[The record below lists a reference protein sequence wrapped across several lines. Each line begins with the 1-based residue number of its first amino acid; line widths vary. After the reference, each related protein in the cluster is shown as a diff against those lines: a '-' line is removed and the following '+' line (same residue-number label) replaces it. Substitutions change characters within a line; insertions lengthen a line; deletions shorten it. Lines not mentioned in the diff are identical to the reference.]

1 MREKIA
7 IHWFRQDL
15 RLNDNKSLFE
25 ASKHKN
31 VLPIYIL
38 DDCNSKEFRIGSASR
53 LWLHYSLK
61 SLNKS
66 LDGKLSVYSGNP
78 EDILKDISNRYE
90 VEAIYWNRCYEP
102 WRIKRDSEI
111 KANLKKR
118 EIEVD
123 TFNSSLLWEPW
134 SIKKD
139 DGTPYKVFTPF
150 YRKGCLNAEKPSSPI
165 SKPKDVS
172 FLFDQHQIGIDKL
185 NLLPSK
191 GWGNKVKSF
200 WNIGEEAAHKRFDQ
214 FIEEGLS
221 SYKEGRNVPSKP
233 YVSRLSPHIHFGEI
247 SSNQLWYSVRSIGDD
262 KNIEHFCSELGWR
275 EFSYS
280 QLFHNPELPKK
291 NLQSKFDAFPWNE
304 DESLLTA
311 WKKGKTGIP
320 MVDAGMRELWQTG
333 YMHNRVRMIVGSFLV
348 KNLRLH
354 WHQGERWFWDTLFD
368 ADLANNSASWQW
380 IAGCGADAAP
390 YFRIFNPIMQGQKFD
405 PNGEYVR
412 QYVPEISSLPN
423 KFLFNPWEA
432 SDEVLKKAS
441 IKLGSTY
448 PLPVVDLK
456 QSRESALLAF
466 QSLKNSN

>member
-111 KANLKKR
+111 KANLKKC

-354 WHQGERWFWDTLFD
+354 WHHGERWFWDTLFD

-448 PLPVVDLK
+448 PLPIVDLK
-456 QSRESALLAF
+456 ESRELALLAF

>member
-172 FLFDQHQIGIDKL
+172 FLFDQHQIGIDEL

-191 GWGNKVKSF
+191 GWGNKIKSF

-354 WHQGERWFWDTLFD
+354 WHHGERWFWDTLFD

-412 QYVPEISSLPN
+412 QYVPEIASLPN

-432 SDEVLKKAS
+432 SDEVLKEAS

-456 QSRESALLAF
+456 QSRELALLAF

>member
-78 EDILKDISNRYE
+78 EDILKDILNRYE

-165 SKPKDVS
+165 SKPKDVC

-191 GWGNKVKSF
+191 GWGDKIKSS

-280 QLFHNPELPKK
+280 QLFQNPELPKK
-291 NLQSKFDAFPWNE
+291 NLQSKFDAFPWND

-354 WHQGERWFWDTLFD
+354 WHHGERWFWDTLFD

-390 YFRIFNPIMQGQKFD
+390 YFRIFNPVMQGQKFD

-412 QYVPEISSLPN
+412 QYIPEISSLPN
-423 KFLFNPWEA
+423 KYLFNPWEA
-432 SDEVLKKAS
+432 SDEILKKAS

-448 PLPVVDLK
+448 PFPIVDLK
-456 QSRESALLAF
+456 ESRELALLAF
-466 QSLKNSN
+466 QSLKNPN